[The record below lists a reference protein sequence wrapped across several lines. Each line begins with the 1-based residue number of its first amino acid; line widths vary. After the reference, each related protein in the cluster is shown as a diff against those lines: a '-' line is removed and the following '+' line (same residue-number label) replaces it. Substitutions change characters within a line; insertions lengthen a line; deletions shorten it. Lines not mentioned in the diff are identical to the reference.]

1 LYTLRLHAYAASRF
15 SPVNYRIS
23 DLTCLEQDGLDE
35 FLQFDFTSILAFALT
50 FTFILAVSFA
60 APIVSAVL
68 SSSTI

>member
-35 FLQFDFTSILAFALT
+35 FQFDFTSILAFTFT
-50 FTFILAVSFA
+50 FTFILAFSFA
-60 APIVSAVL
+60 APIISAVL